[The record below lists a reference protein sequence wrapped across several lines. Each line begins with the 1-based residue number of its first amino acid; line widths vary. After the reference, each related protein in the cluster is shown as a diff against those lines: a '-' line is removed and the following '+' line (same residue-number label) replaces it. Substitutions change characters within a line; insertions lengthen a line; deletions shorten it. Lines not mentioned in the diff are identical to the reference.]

1 MFINKVSSAYF
12 DYLIYEDYFKE
23 GGFPNLLRN
32 TFDNPADRK
41 CIKRL
46 SVNSTVLVAGSS
58 NWGNFLFILKCR
70 ILRRDIS
77 IYLAPLGQ
85 LSEFLD
91 YDNPFEFGDKFEGS
105 KWNLSTSGIR
115 RKELKNKWTFR
126 VIYRRLWRGVF
137 VKAILLNISGVLV
150 LSNNEANEVR
160 KIHPSTVLS
169 SLTDWS
175 YKPYSKQGEKLSLP
189 EKSVNLLYF
198 GRIDPYYK
206 GLYELLEVMT
216 LIPRTRLY
224 LSGGDYRGG
233 VSKLNSRIRMLKL
246 EERVEFISRNM
257 DSSMFAAFDYTILP
271 SYWEGYYR
279 ACADVKA
286 NNGNLIIRDS
296 SNGDFFIEKGD
307 YIFRT
312 REDLQVLLQNI
323 VVAKQGCGR

>member
-1 MFINKVSSAYF
+1 MSINRVSSTYF

-32 TFDNPADRK
+32 TFDRPADLK
-41 CIKRL
+41 NIKSL
-46 SVNSTVLVAGSS
+46 PNNSTVLVAGSS
-58 NWGNFLFILKCR
+58 NWRNFLFILRCR
-70 ILRRDIS
+70 VLRRDVN

-91 YDNPFEFGDKFEGS
+91 YDNPFEFGDKFVDS
-105 KWNLSTSGIR
+105 NWKLSTSGIR
-115 RKELKNKWTFR
+115 RKERNNKWTFR
-126 VIYRRLWRGVF
+126 VIYRRLWRRLF
-137 VKAILLNISGVLV
+137 VNAILRNISGALV

-160 KIHPSTVLS
+160 KIHPSVVLI
-169 SLTDWS
+169 SLANWS
-175 YKPYSKQGEKLSLP
+175 YEPYSRQGEKLILQNSSL
-189 EKSVNLLYF
+189 NLLYF

-233 VSKLNSRIRMLKL
+233 VSKLISRIKMLKL
-246 EERVEFISRNM
+246 EERVEFISRDM
-257 DSSMFAAFDYTILP
+257 DSSMFEEFDYTILP

-286 NNGNLIIRDS
+286 NNGRLIIRDL
-296 SNGDFFIEKGD
+296 SNGDFFLTEGD
-307 YIFRT
+307 LIFST
-312 REDLQVLLQNI
+312 KEDLFDILSSI
-323 VVAKQGCGR
+323 